1 MIPLD
6 SLKSGFSGLSSA
18 EAQVAYAESAVAAG
32 MIMKRLGPN
41 LPAFLQ
47 GLESTDSVDAG
58 LVSFG
63 FTTADLERSLRAQMR
78 K

>member
-1 MIPLD
+1 MRWCTR
-6 SLKSGFSGLSSA
+6 SRHAASRRGG
-18 EAQVAYAESAVAAG
+18 EAQLAYAESAVAAG